1 MQPEGVDPKLREHWT
16 LTGVT
21 FDASALDDAPH
32 PPSAVARTLVAT
44 HAPLDGAPGKGISM
58 GDVIGVGGQAVV
70 RTATQNDLKRTVAV
84 KAVHHP
90 TDEVISALL
99 REAWVAGSLE
109 HPNILPIHALASD
122 EQGAPLLVMKR
133 IEGVAWSDALTD
145 PACIPGGATDVLE
158 WHLRALLQLC
168 RAIEFAHARGIVHLD
183 IKPAN
188 VMLGE
193 HGEVYL
199 LDWGLAVTVDPFAPE
214 WMPKVESI
222 KKVLGTPGY
231 ISPEQAGGDGARI
244 GLHTDVF
251 LLGAVLYEIVNGRR
265 LQPNEPIVAVTQ
277 AWRGLIPDFEPGVP
291 GELEAICTEALSRDP
306 DLRHP
311 SVTAFRQAI
320 EAFLQHRHANALAD
334 AALERLPAVISDPY
348 ADPRALHEVRF
359 GLQQALAEWPG
370 HMPAAIGLRE
380 LLVAVAELHL
390 ERGETDAAAAVLS
403 ELDDPEDAIAT
414 RIEVLRAAQEREA
427 AEVEALRRDRDLDLN
442 RQSRT
447 VWVAAVGV
455 FWLACNVVC
464 GLLHR
469 SGTFVFDHSALLIL
483 ASVTLALFGVG
494 AWYVRDSLRRV
505 GVDRRMI
512 DTIGAGLATV
522 PFLWIAGAAMRLP
535 VLETVSIST
544 VLYLFFLMTQAI
556 NGERRIWWA
565 VPILAPLVIAAA
577 AWPTYAFE
585 WAGLAGL
592 LCAWVPAAIWGWAK
606 G

>member
-1 MQPEGVDPKLREHWT
+1 MPIDGIDPKLREQWT
-16 LTGVT
+16 LSGVT
-21 FDASALDDAPH
+21 FEAEGLDVTPAASA
-32 PPSAVARTLVAT
+32 AVARTLVAT
-44 HAPLDGAPGKGISM
+44 HEPLDATPGKGIEI
-58 GDVIGVGGQAVV
+58 GEVIGVGGQAVV

-109 HPNILPIHALASD
+109 HPNILPIHALAAD

-133 IEGVAWSDALTD
+133 IEGIAWSDALQS
-145 PACIPGGATDVLE
+145 PESIPGGATDVLE

-168 RAIEFAHARGIVHLD
+168 RAIEFAHARGIIHLD

-199 LDWGLAVTVDPFAPE
+199 LDWGLAVTVDPFAPA
-214 WMPKVESI
+214 WMPKVEDI
-222 KKVLGTPGY
+222 KKVMGTPGY

-244 GLHTDVF
+244 GLHTDVY

-265 LQPNEPIVAVTQ
+265 LQDSEPIVAVTQ
-277 AWRGLIPDFEPGVP
+277 AWRGIVPDFEPDVP
-291 GELEAICTEALSRDP
+291 GELEAICLQALSKDP
-306 DLRHP
+306 ADRFA

-334 AALERLPAVISDPY
+334 AALARLPRVIQDPY
-348 ADPRALHEVRF
+348 ADPRALYEVRF

-370 HMPAAIGLRE
+370 HVAAAIGLRE
-380 LLVAVAELHL
+380 LLVSVAEVHL
-390 ERGETDAAAAVLS
+390 ERGEADAAAALLS
-403 ELDDPEDAIAT
+403 ELDDPEDAIAN
-414 RIEVLRAAQEREA
+414 RIEVLRDAQAREA
-427 AEVEALRRDRDLDLN
+427 AEVEALRLDRDFDLN

-447 VWVAAVGV
+447 VWVAAIGV
-455 FWLACNVVC
+455 LWLACNVAC
-464 GLLHR
+464 GILHR
-469 SGTFVFDHSALLIL
+469 SGRFVFDHSALLIL
-483 ASVTLALFGVG
+483 ASVTLGLFGLG

-522 PFLWIAGAAMRLP
+522 PFLWIAGAVMHLP
-535 VLETVSIST
+535 VLETVAIST
-544 VLYLFFLMTQAI
+544 VLYLFFMMTQAI

-577 AWPTYAFE
+577 AYPGYAFE

-606 G
+606 S